1 MPQLT
6 RCPHCQREL
15 KIPDGAAGNLRCP
28 LCQQIFA
35 VRAAPIREPV
45 AAMAASDA
53 PTKLPNGAVP
63 PVSVAAVRPSSPTN
77 RIPPARPPASV
88 HECPACKARLLPGA
102 AACMECGYMVRDGAA
117 MDSEETPNLCP
128 NPACGVANPVGERIC
143 QRCSGPLPHPPGTV
157 LHGRYRIEKLLAIG
171 GFAAVYLAADAR
183 QANRLVALKDMICGD
198 QSEFNIRLNFFQ
210 REALILRAMA
220 NLPAV
225 PRFFDFVH
233 KGQSAQLMLEYIN
246 GQDMQKILDGNG
258 GKPFDFDKVI
268 DWGKSICDVLGHMHT
283 LTPPLVH
290 RDVKPENIMLL
301 EDGRSIKMID
311 FGTARDV
318 GRSQKTRLASKTRV
332 YTEGY
337 APPEQILGK
346 PEVRSD
352 LFALAGTLYHLLTG
366 KAPEGYY
373 TARELESQ
381 LAAANGAIS
390 AEQRWLY
397 ELIKINLAE
406 DVNDRY
412 FSCREFKTDLE
423 RRRVTREAPCPKCQ
437 APNPVRQPYCQKC
450 AEPLTDLMP
459 ACGHCGKQNRLGSRC
474 CIQCGNRLR

>member
-1 MPQLT
+1 MDLDPSV
-6 RCPHCQREL
+6 REAVLAAVPSLRAFAISLCGNVDRADDLVQETLLRALANIDSFQPGTNMSAWLFTILRNLFRSEYRKRRREVEDGDGSYAEGL
-15 KIPDGAAGNLRCP
+15 KSQPEQDGRVEF
-28 LCQQIFA
+28 QEF
-35 VRAAPIREPV
+35 RE
-45 AAMAASDA
+45 ALA
-53 PTKLPNGAVP
+53 KLP
-63 PVSVAAVRPSSPTN
+63 
-77 RIPPARPPASV
+77 
-88 HECPACKARLLPGA
+88 
-102 AACMECGYMVRDGAA
+102 
-117 MDSEETPNLCP
+117 
-128 NPACGVANPVGERIC
+128 
-143 QRCSGPLPHPPGTV
+143 
-157 LHGRYRIEKLLAIG
+157 
-171 GFAAVYLAADAR
+171 AD
-183 QANRLVALKDMICGD
+183 
-198 QSEFNIRLNFFQ
+198 Q
-210 REALILRAMA
+210 REALILRAMS

-246 GQDMQKILDGNG
+246 GQDMQKILDSNG
-258 GKPFDFDKVI
+258 GKPFEFDKVI
-268 DWGKSICDVLGHMHT
+268 EWGKSICDVLGHMHT

-373 TARELESQ
+373 TARELETQ
-381 LAAANGAIS
+381 LAAPNGAIP

-437 APNPVRQPYCQKC
+437 ASNPVRQPYCQKC